1 MSRGQTA
8 KYRLSRLKNN
18 AQLADS
24 FFAPFCLSETR
35 VLLLALVEGSGLV
48 ACPACL
54 RKWAHRDWDS
64 VNQLGLGLSSTPEIL
79 LATSI
84 YSIGYV

>member
-1 MSRGQTA
+1 MSRGQMA

-35 VLLLALVEGSGLV
+35 VLLLAGRVLVLLPV
-48 ACPACL
+48 QPACENGHTATGIQSIN
-54 RKWAHRDWDS
+54 WALGFPLHRR
-64 VNQLGLGLSSTPEIL
+64 SS
-79 LATSI
+79 
-84 YSIGYV
+84 